1 MRIET
6 TRARPNK
13 LKIMPMINSYI
24 IIMND
29 FCYISSISRMYLL
42 PSKALTEILSPLHEK
57 SRNVCYAILENCIV
71 SDIVILEAL
80 SKVGEMDYFD
90 EFLRSAQPWSIGPY
104 NPIRHHQL
112 LERTDEYR
120 KYSI

>member
-1 MRIET
+1 MD
-6 TRARPNK
+6 
-13 LKIMPMINSYI
+13 
-24 IIMND
+24 D
-29 FCYISSISRMYLL
+29 FCFISSTSRMYLL
-42 PSKALTEILSPLHEK
+42 PSKALTEILSPLQRK
-57 SRNVCYAILENCIV
+57 TRLKLLLENCIV

-90 EFLRSAQPWSIGPY
+90 EFLRRAQPWSMGPY